1 MKIELASSYGF
12 CFGVKRAIKIAEN
25 AKDAVTIGPIIHN
38 NDEINRLNKN
48 FNVKTLEGINE
59 IDGEKKAIIRT
70 HGITK
75 GDLAELKK
83 SDIKVIDA
91 TCPFVTKPQQICEKM
106 SKEGY
111 DIVIFG
117 DEKHPEIKGVKSYAV
132 GKVFVVL
139 EESELESV
147 KLAQKVAV
155 ISQTTR
161 KVEKFMQIVN
171 YLMLRV
177 KEVRVFNTICN
188 ATFEN
193 QEAVKNLAVRA
204 DVMVVV
210 GGKNSSN
217 TKQLYLISKTAC
229 EDSYLV
235 ENELELERTWFE
247 GKNLCGVSAGA
258 STPDWIIQ
266 KVIDKLESFQ
276 SKIKSNCV
284 KSKIY
289 TKGTRWLR

>member
-1 MKIELASSYGF
+1 LKIELASSYGF

-75 GDLAELKK
+75 GDLSELKK

-139 EESELESV
+139 EESELENV

-204 DVMVVV
+204 DVMVVI

-217 TKQLYLISKTAC
+217 TQQLYLISKTAC
-229 EDSYLV
+229 ADSYLV
-235 ENELELERTWFE
+235 ENELELERAWFE

-276 SKIKSNCV
+276 I
-284 KSKIY
+284 
-289 TKGTRWLR
+289 